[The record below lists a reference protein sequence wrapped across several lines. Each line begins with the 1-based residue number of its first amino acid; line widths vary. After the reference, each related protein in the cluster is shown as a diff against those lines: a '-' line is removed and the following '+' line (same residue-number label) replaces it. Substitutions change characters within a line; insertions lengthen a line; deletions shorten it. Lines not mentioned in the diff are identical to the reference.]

1 MTSPTGV
8 MSGSSPRSTT
18 RRTTSRSEKTP
29 TRRSPSST
37 RTMPTLLA
45 LMTCTAALTVSSRCT
60 TKRNPA
66 RMISRSFFIAS
77 PPVGTGRYRAAAG
90 PSRRG
95 AWERA
100 PVGRTLE
107 CAQGALQHH
116 HRAAGA
122 ADRAGPVGVVVRE
135 ATVVEPRH
143 QLVAALADQQE
154 PAAAR
159 AGLRRAAG
167 DRDVVGGADVDHPHG
182 PA

>member
-8 MSGSSPRSTT
+8 TSGSSPRFTT

-37 RTMPTLLA
+37 RTMPTLFA
-45 LMTCTAALTVSSRCT
+45 LMTCTASLTVSSRCT

-90 PSRRG
+90 LRRG

-100 PVGRTLE
+100 PVGRALE
-107 CAQGALQHH
+107 CAQGAVQHH
-116 HRAAGA
+116 HGAAGA
-122 ADRAGPVGVVVRE
+122 ADDAGPVGMVVRE
-135 ATVVEPRH
+135 AAVVEPRQ
-143 QLVAALADQQE
+143 QLLAALADQQE

-167 DRDVVGGADVDHPHG
+167 DRDVV
-182 PA
+182 